1 MSSSAPDGPENDGAT
16 TAGSAPGEVG
26 PTPAPQHAADG
37 PAPAD
42 APADHASPADA
53 AATDDG
59 ATEASTTGAPASE
72 EPQDVTLLVD
82 PDRVRRAPKYPVFLW
97 VGALVGAVVGLI
109 FSTWLIDVSGSA
121 ETLMKPGVYVSV
133 TVLGGIALGLG
144 VAGLVAVISDRRSL
158 RRR

>member
-1 MSSSAPDGPENDGAT
+1 VSSSTPDGPPDDRPAT
-16 TAGSAPGEVG
+16 PEQAPHE
-26 PTPAPQHAADG
+26 ADRV
-37 PAPAD
+37 
-42 APADHASPADA
+42 PADA
-53 AATDDG
+53 APAEDVAPAAGAGTDGTPEGD
-59 ATEASTTGAPASE
+59 APASE
-72 EPQDVTLLVD
+72 EPQEVTLLVD
-82 PDRVRRAPKYPVFLW
+82 PDRVRRAPKVTVFLW

-144 VAGLVAVISDRRSL
+144 VAGLLAVIADRRSL

>member
-1 MSSSAPDGPENDGAT
+1 MSSSTPDGPANDGTANDGTVHDGAREDAPAT
-16 TAGSAPGEVG
+16 DAP
-26 PTPAPQHAADG
+26 TT

-42 APADHASPADA
+42 DAPAA
-53 AATDDG
+53 DDG
-59 ATEASTTGAPASE
+59 PTPHSPE

-82 PDRVRRAPKYPVFLW
+82 PGRVRRAPKYPVFLW

-121 ETLMKPGVYVSV
+121 ETLMKPGVYVAV

-144 VAGLVAVISDRRSL
+144 VAGLLAVVSDRRSL

>member
-1 MSSSAPDGPENDGAT
+1 MSSSTPDQDTPAPDGTAPDAT
-16 TAGSAPGEVG
+16 PPAREVPAETVGSG
-26 PTPAPQHAADG
+26 
-37 PAPAD
+37 
-42 APADHASPADA
+42 
-53 AATDDG
+53 AATDVTPDG
-59 ATEASTTGAPASE
+59 ASDEASDKVE

-82 PDRVRRAPKYPVFLW
+82 PERVRRAPKYPVFLW

-109 FSTWLIDVSGSA
+109 FSTWLIDVTGAS

-144 VAGLVAVISDRRSL
+144 VAGLIAVISDRRSL

>member
-1 MSSSAPDGPENDGAT
+1 MSSSTPDGPVRDGAPAT
-16 TAGSAPGEVG
+16 PDAAPRPSAP
-26 PTPAPQHAADG
+26 ADG
-37 PAPAD
+37 PSAEPAPEDSSEPSGQVD
-42 APADHASPADA
+42 APAPAA
-53 AATDDG
+53 
-59 ATEASTTGAPASE
+59 E

-82 PDRVRRAPKYPVFLW
+82 PERVRRAPKYPVFLW

-109 FSTWLIDVSGSA
+109 FSTWLIDVTGAS

-144 VAGLVAVISDRRSL
+144 VAGLIAVISDRRSL

>member
-1 MSSSAPDGPENDGAT
+1 MSSSTPDQDTPAPDGTAPDATPPAREVPAETVGSGAGTDVTPDGA
-16 TAGSAPGEVG
+16 S
-26 PTPAPQHAADG
+26 D
-37 PAPAD
+37 
-42 APADHASPADA
+42 
-53 AATDDG
+53 
-59 ATEASTTGAPASE
+59 EASDKAE

-82 PDRVRRAPKYPVFLW
+82 PERVRRAPKYPVFLW

-109 FSTWLIDVSGSA
+109 FSTWLIDVTGAS

-144 VAGLVAVISDRRSL
+144 VAGLIAVISDRRSL

>member
-1 MSSSAPDGPENDGAT
+1 VTSSTPDRPADARPVPEDAEHDGTVNEGAETDLPAKPGTGGDAP
-16 TAGSAPGEVG
+16 V
-26 PTPAPQHAADG
+26 AA
-37 PAPAD
+37 APAD
-42 APADHASPADA
+42 APGDDA
-53 AATDDG
+53 PTLHV
-59 ATEASTTGAPASE
+59 PE
-72 EPQDVTLLVD
+72 EPQEVSLLVD
-82 PDRVRRAPKYPVFLW
+82 PERVRRAPKYPVFLW

-133 TVLGGIALGLG
+133 TVLGGIAVGLG

>member
-1 MSSSAPDGPENDGAT
+1 MSSSTPDQDAPAPDG
-16 TAGSAPGEVG
+16 
-26 PTPAPQHAADG
+26 AA
-37 PAPAD
+37 AD
-42 APADHASPADA
+42 APAHDAEAPSEHPATSPAEPSA
-53 AATDDG
+53 AEAGGAARGAGPEGADDG
-59 ATEASTTGAPASE
+59 Q

-97 VGALVGAVVGLI
+97 MGALVGAVVGLI

-133 TVLGGIALGLG
+133 TILGGIALGLG
-144 VAGLVAVISDRRSL
+144 VGGLIAVISDRRSL

>member
-1 MSSSAPDGPENDGAT
+1 MSSSTPDGPAGDRPAT
-16 TAGSAPGEVG
+16 PD
-26 PTPAPQHAADG
+26 PAPLE
-37 PAPAD
+37 
-42 APADHASPADA
+42 ADHVPADA
-53 AATDDG
+53 APADDRAPAAAADTDGSSEGD
-59 ATEASTTGAPASE
+59 APASE

-82 PDRVRRAPKYPVFLW
+82 PDRVRRAPKVTVFLW

-144 VAGLVAVISDRRSL
+144 VAGLLAVIADRRSL